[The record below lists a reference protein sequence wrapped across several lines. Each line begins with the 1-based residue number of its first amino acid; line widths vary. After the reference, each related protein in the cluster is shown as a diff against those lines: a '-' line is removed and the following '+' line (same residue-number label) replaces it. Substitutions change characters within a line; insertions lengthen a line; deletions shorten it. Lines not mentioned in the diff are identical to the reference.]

1 MLTTTITGTY
11 QNGQVFLEDIPKTKK
26 KMKVFVT
33 FMEEVDTVNKSI
45 TKRPFGI
52 LKGSVTLS
60 DDFNETLDDLKE
72 YM

>member
-33 FMEEVDTVNKSI
+33 FMEEIDVVNQAV

-60 DDFNETLDDLKE
+60 DDFNEPLGDFNCRL
-72 YM
+72 

>member
-11 QNGQVFLEDIPKTKK
+11 QNGQVFLEEIPKTKK
-26 KMKVFVT
+26 RLKVFVT
-33 FMEEVDTVNKSI
+33 FMEEVDIVNKAV

-52 LKGSVTLS
+52 LKGSVILS
-60 DDFNETLDDLKE
+60 EDFNEPLDDLKE